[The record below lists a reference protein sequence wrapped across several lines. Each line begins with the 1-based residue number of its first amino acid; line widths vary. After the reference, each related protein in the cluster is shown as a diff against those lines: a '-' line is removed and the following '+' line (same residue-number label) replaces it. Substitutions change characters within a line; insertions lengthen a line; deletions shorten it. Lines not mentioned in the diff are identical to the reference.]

1 MSGPWERFAEG
12 EAGPWKRFEE
22 AKPQLQ
28 PASPGDPVARVVGSG
43 IRGVNQ
49 ALYGAPAALLDV
61 AALPFEGSAAL
72 TNALGLSSGPS
83 AVGETLRT
91 TAKGLRAAPDAIANA
106 AGAAIG
112 IGPQDFEPKTR
123 AEKVA
128 GKVGEY
134 TGNVLA
140 SLVPAAAVAR
150 YATPGTV
157 TQGVAQTLASQPV
170 AQIASGVVGGATE
183 GYTDSAIAGTL
194 ASLATPLALAGV
206 RRSLT
211 PVGNRLSDQENRLI
225 AAAQQEGIPLT
236 PAQATGN
243 PTLKTAEA
251 TMATL
256 PLSSGPME
264 RTFRNQR
271 QAFNRAV
278 LERAGVQANEASPD
292 TLNRAF
298 AQIGQEFDNLSAQTV
313 VNVDR
318 QFAQDIADVTQR
330 YGRRLDSNVS
340 GIFRSYIEDIY
351 PALKAASQPGA
362 RPQIAGDIYKNT
374 REDLGRSIRGAGQN
388 PPLQRALQG
397 LQDALDDAVERS
409 TSGGLRDAWQDVRRR
424 YSALMTVDRAMQ
436 GGTQADRAAGN
447 IPFSGLKQAVQQS
460 DPRGFSRGR
469 GQLNELARVGEY
481 LSNKVPDSGT
491 VPRGQMANL
500 LTGGALFGGVS
511 TAGAGIPAAA
521 AAALTPWAASR
532 LYNSP
537 LMYRYLT
544 NQAVQQP
551 LNLQSLYG
559 AQAAQGLLSP

>member
-12 EAGPWKRFEE
+12 EAGPWQRFEE

-28 PASPGDPVARVVGSG
+28 PAAPGDPVARVVGQG
-43 IRGVNQ
+43 VRGLNQ
-49 ALYGAPAALLDV
+49 ALYGAPAAILDA

-83 AVGETLRT
+83 AVGETLRAG
-91 TAKGLRAAPDAIANA
+91 AKGLRAAPDTLANA
-106 AGAAIG
+106 AGAALG

-123 AEKVA
+123 TEKIA

-134 TGNVLA
+134 TGNVL
-140 SLVPAAAVAR
+140 STLLPAAAVAR
-150 YATPGTV
+150 YAPAGSI
-157 TQGVAQTLASQPV
+157 TQGVAQTLASQPGSQL
-170 AQIASGVVGGATE
+170 AAGVVGGATE
-183 GYTDSAIAGTL
+183 GYTDSAIAGTA
-194 ASLATPLALAGV
+194 ASLATPLAIAGM

-211 PVGNRLSDQENRLI
+211 PIGNRLSEQEQRLI
-225 AAAQQEGIPLT
+225 AAAQQENIPLT

-243 PTLKTAEA
+243 PTLRTAEA

-264 RTFRNQR
+264 RTFRGQR

-278 LERAGVQANEASPD
+278 LDRAGIQANEASPD

-298 AQIGQEFDNLSAQTV
+298 TQIGQEFETLSAQTTL
-313 VNVDR
+313 NVDR

-330 YGRRLDSNVS
+330 YGRRLDGNVA
-340 GIFRSYIEDIY
+340 GVFRSYVEDIY
-351 PALKAASQPGA
+351 PALQQAAQPGA
-362 RPQIAGDIYKNT
+362 RPQIPGDIYKNI
-374 REDLGRSIRGAGQN
+374 REDLGRSIRGANQN
-388 PPLQRALQG
+388 PALQSALG
-397 LQDALDDAVERS
+397 GIQNALDDAVERS
-409 TSGGLRDAWQDVRRR
+409 SSGALRDAWQDVRRR

-436 GGTQADRAAGN
+436 GGTQADRAMGN
-447 IPFSGLKQAVQQS
+447 IPYGGLKQAVQQS
-460 DPRGFSRGR
+460 DQRGFSRGR
-469 GQLNELARVGEY
+469 GQLNELARIGEY

-500 LTGGALFGGVS
+500 LTGGALFSAG
-511 TAGAGIPAAA
+511 TAGMDMGAGA

-544 NQAVQQP
+544 NQAVQP
-551 LNLQSLYG
+551 TDLRGLYG
-559 AQAAQGLLSP
+559 AQAVQGLLSP

>member
-1 MSGPWERFAEG
+1 MGAFDDLIPKQQGGTFDDLIPKA
-12 EAGPWKRFEE
+12 P
-22 AKPQLQ
+22 
-28 PASPGDPVARVVGSG
+28 PGDPVARVVGQG
-43 IRGVNQ
+43 VRGVNQ

-83 AVGETLRT
+83 AVGESLRAG
-91 TAKGLRAAPDAIANA
+91 AKGLRAAPDAIANT
-106 AGAAIG
+106 AGAALG

-140 SLVPAAAVAR
+140 SLVPATAVAR

-157 TQGVAQTLASQPV
+157 TQGVAQTLASQPA
-170 AQIASGVVGGATE
+170 AQIASGVIGGATE
-183 GYTDSAIAGTL
+183 GYTDSAIAGTA
-194 ASLATPLALAGV
+194 ASLATPLVVAGI

-211 PVGNRLSDQENRLI
+211 PVGNRLSDQEQRLI
-225 AAAQQEGIPLT
+225 AAAQAENIPLT

-264 RTFRNQR
+264 RTFRGQR

-278 LERAGVQANEASPD
+278 LERAGIQADEASPD

-298 AQIGQEFDNLSAQTV
+298 AQIGQEFDTLSTQTTL
-313 VNVDR
+313 NVDR

-330 YGRRLDSNVS
+330 YGRRLDGNVA
-340 GIFRSYIEDIY
+340 GVFRSYVEDIY
-351 PALKAASQPGA
+351 PALQAASQPGA
-362 RPQIAGDIYKNT
+362 RPQIAGDIYKNI
-374 REDLGRSIRGAGQN
+374 REDLGRTIRGSGQN

-397 LQDALDDAVERS
+397 IQDALDDAVERS
-409 TSGGLRDAWQDVRRR
+409 SSGGLRDAWQDVRRR

-447 IPFSGLKQAVQQS
+447 IPYSGLKQAVQQS

-469 GQLNELARVGEY
+469 GQLNELARIGEY

-500 LTGGALFGGVS
+500 LTGGALFSAG
-511 TAGAGIPAAA
+511 TAGMDMGAGAV
-521 AAALTPWAASR
+521 AALTPWAASR

-544 NQAVQQP
+544 NQAVQP
-551 LNLQSLYG
+551 ANLQGLYG
-559 AQAAQGLLSP
+559 AQAVQGLLSP

>member
-1 MSGPWERFAEG
+1 MSGPWERFTQA
-12 EAGPWKRFEE
+12 EAGPWQRFEE

-28 PASPGDPVARVVGSG
+28 PAPEGDPVARVVGSG

-49 ALYGAPAALLDV
+49 ALYGAGGAILDA

-72 TNALGLSSGPS
+72 TNTLGLSSGPS
-83 AVGETLRT
+83 VVGQYLRKG
-91 TAKGLRAAPDAIANA
+91 AQGLRDAPDALANT
-106 AGAAIG
+106 AGAALG
-112 IGPQDFEPKTR
+112 IAPQDFTPKTR

-134 TGNVLA
+134 TGNVL
-140 SLVPAAAVAR
+140 STLLPATAVAR
-150 YATPGTV
+150 GAQAGTV
-157 TQGVAQTLASQPV
+157 TQGVAQALASQPAAQLAAGV
-170 AQIASGVVGGATE
+170 AGGATE
-183 GYTDSAIAGTL
+183 GYTDSAIAGTA
-194 ASLATPLALAGV
+194 ASLATPLALAGM

-278 LERAGVQANEASPD
+278 LERAGIQANEASPD

-340 GIFRSYIEDIY
+340 GVFRSYIEDIY
-351 PALKAASQPGA
+351 PALQQAAQPNA
-362 RPQIAGDIYKNT
+362 RPQIAGDIYKNM

-397 LQDALDDAVERS
+397 IQDALDDAVERS

-447 IPFSGLKQAVQQS
+447 IPFGGLKQAVQQS

-469 GQLNELARVGEY
+469 GQLNELARIGEY

-491 VPRGQMANL
+491 VPRGQMTNL
-500 LTGGALFGGVS
+500 LTGGALFGGAS
-511 TAGAGIPAAA
+511 TLGAGLPAAA
-521 AAALTPWAASR
+521 GAALTPWAASR